1 MTVENDDGSAEGRHD
16 IARLALY
23 RLGASGPLQVVRD
36 GASLLVHQG
45 HAVVRVRPE
54 GGRTVA
60 EREVAIAQRLMADG
74 VPVTPLLGDLQP
86 WTIEGHVVTGWRWC
100 PAVRAAR
107 SADLGALVGAL
118 RTATAAG
125 GIGELTPFDPLGHIL
140 DVVGD
145 DDHPADRFVRE
156 QVAALT
162 EPFAD
167 AVAYDPLG
175 ACVVHGDLHRE
186 NVVVAAEGALL
197 TDLEL
202 GGWGPASYDTAAA
215 VVAVR
220 RYGAPTD
227 GLARFLA
234 ASDADPRAWPGFE
247 VMVAVSELW
256 VAAWAVS
263 VAHLRSDWAA
273 EADLRVASLRD
284 GTETTWH
291 LH

>member
-1 MTVENDDGSAEGRHD
+1 MTAPDGDGSSEDRHD

-23 RLGASGPLQVVRD
+23 RLGGTGPVEVVRD

-45 HAVVRVRPE
+45 DVVVRVRPE

-60 EREVAIAQRLMADG
+60 EREVAIAQRLIADR
-74 VPVTPLLGDLQP
+74 VPVTPLLGELQP

-100 PAVRAAR
+100 PAVRPAR

-118 RTATAAG
+118 RTGTSAG

-140 DVVGD
+140 DVVGED
-145 DDHPADRFVRE
+145 DDPASRFVRD
-156 QVAALT
+156 QVAELT

-167 AVAYDPLG
+167 ASVDDPFG
-175 ACVVHGDLHRE
+175 FCVVHGDLHRE

-220 RYGAPTD
+220 RYGAPAE
-227 GLARFLA
+227 GLDRFLD
-234 ASDADPRAWPGFE
+234 ASGADPRGWPGFE
-247 VMVAVSELW
+247 VMVTVSELW

-263 VAHLRSDWAA
+263 VAHLRTDWAT

-284 GTETTWH
+284 GTDRTWH

>member
-1 MTVENDDGSAEGRHD
+1 MSASDGPRVDERHD

-23 RLGASGPLQVVRD
+23 RMAATGPVEVVRD

-45 HAVVRVRPE
+45 DLVVRVRT
-54 GGRTVA
+54 GDGRTVA

-74 VPVTPLLGDLQP
+74 VPVTPLVGDLQP
-86 WTIEGHVVTGWRWC
+86 WAIDGHVVTGWRWC
-100 PAVRAAR
+100 PSTRQAR
-107 SADLGALVGAL
+107 SADLGMLAGAL

-125 GIGELTPFDPLGHIL
+125 GIGDLARFDPLGHIL

-145 DDHPADRFVRE
+145 DDRPAAGFLRE
-156 QVAALT
+156 RVAALR
-162 EPFAD
+162 EPFVD
-167 AVAYDPLG
+167 AAVDDPLG
-175 ACVVHGDLHRE
+175 SCLVHGDLHRE

-202 GGWGPASYDTAAA
+202 GGWGPASYDTATA

-220 RYGAPTD
+220 RYGAPAD
-227 GLARFLA
+227 GLERFLA
-234 ASDADPRAWPGFE
+234 ASGADPRAWPGFA
-247 VMVAVSELW
+247 VLVAVSELW

-263 VAHLRSDWAA
+263 VAHLRADWSA

-284 GTETTWH
+284 GTEDLWR
-291 LH
+291 LR